1 MPHKAAYYLA
11 HLCDNAMT
19 PDAAEAVLH
28 LLLCGDL
35 PDLVTLDEWWVQI
48 VRRRRREVA
57 LDLIDE
63 FGMLCECCNAEPAV
77 DLDEVI
83 RRRGSDTSWRQI
95 LLFSRDNCAAICR
108 GCHASG
114 RSATPEFKERF
125 KAKRGIIGWDLPNDS
140 MGNNL

>member
-1 MPHKAAYYLA
+1 MAHKSAHWIAYL
-11 HLCDNAMT
+11 LNDTLT
-19 PDAAEAVLH
+19 PDVAEAALD

-35 PDLVTLDEWWVQI
+35 PDLTTLDEWWAQI
-48 VRRRRREVA
+48 VRRRRQEVA
-57 LDLIDE
+57 ADLIDE
-63 FGMLCECCNAEPAV
+63 FGVSCECCSIVPAV

-95 LLFSRDNCAAICR
+95 LLFSRDNCAAVCR

-125 KAKRGIIGWDLPNDS
+125 RVKRGII
-140 MGNNL
+140 